1 MLLFCNMFK
10 PKQNLILKRLLNLRL
25 SVTLNR
31 NIQKRKRSWKICSR
45 WNPILHFNS
54 IDEKLKIKKLF
65 NDKNYLNIDWREEDL
80 VSVKLF
86 FLQLFDFCLKLTNPG
101 RPLDQLHLVI
111 GNLENLL
118 KTKSKSKFNLS
129 ILLIFVWKYVE
140 TKIKDLCDILF
151 NIVSLFKQKVKMWL
165 TFVQWVWAYK
175 LR

>member
-1 MLLFCNMFK
+1 
-10 PKQNLILKRLLNLRL
+10 
-25 SVTLNR
+25 
-31 NIQKRKRSWKICSR
+31 
-45 WNPILHFNS
+45 
-54 IDEKLKIKKLF
+54 
-65 NDKNYLNIDWREEDL
+65 
-80 VSVKLF
+80 
-86 FLQLFDFCLKLTNPG
+86 LTNPG

-151 NIVSLFKQKVKMWL
+151 NIVSLFKQKVKMLL